1 LKAYAGRYVSDEAE
15 AEFTIV
21 QERDGLVL
29 RQRPAFALPMRPIA
43 KDTFTVARIGT
54 VIFRRDA
61 AGRVDEL
68 SVTQDRVWDLRF
80 RLVRI
85 PQ

>member
-1 LKAYAGRYVSDEAE
+1 
-15 AEFTIV
+15 
-21 QERDGLVL
+21 
-29 RQRPAFALPMRPIA
+29 MRPTA

-54 VIFRRDA
+54 VMFRRDA

-68 SVTQDRVWDLRF
+68 SVRQDRVWDLRF
-80 RLVRI
+80 RLVRF